1 MVHGKMW
8 KNKGDPLV
16 AHIIKGSFVEKFP
29 MYKVVNRHEK
39 FSHNSQFSKVTVQ
52 ELVQSSNS

>member
-39 FSHNSQFSKVTVQ
+39 FSQFTVQ
-52 ELVQSSNS
+52 